1 MYRYFLYLIFLP
13 ILLIANE
20 HLEKISLQLSWF
32 NQFQFAGYYIAKE
45 KGFYEDYG
53 LDVDIKYFNFN
64 IDVVKD
70 VNENKSDFGIA
81 RETLIPERIN
91 NYNNLVALYALFQ
104 ISPLVLISKKDSN
117 INEIKEFYNKRIMLT
132 DNDYIQAS
140 IKALLIA
147 NKVDLDSIKFLKHT
161 HNVNDLVNNNTDII
175 SAYISK
181 TPYFLEKN
189 HIPFNIFSP
198 KDLGF
203 DFYSDFLF
211 TNKTLIKKDEDKVIA
226 FKKASLLGWQ
236 YAFNNI
242 EESVDII
249 LKKYNSQNLT
259 KDELIYEANALKK
272 LSYYKNNPL
281 GDIDENKL
289 KRIYDIYYLMGYIK
303 NSTYPSDLVFDE
315 YKPIFSEYEKE
326 FLKDKDTFKMCV
338 RKNFLPYEAIIDGN
352 IIGINSE
359 YLRIFEK
366 KIGKSITLVPVNT
379 LKESISKLKNYE
391 CDFFSFFD
399 ESNIEDK
406 DILFTKSYMELPFVL
421 VTTGKDSFITNFEQL
436 KNKKIFVEN
445 NINLFQTLKRN
456 YPYIHLYTTY
466 NPSYAFKKISENNS
480 DGYLGNIANVV
491 YNLQKEYNTDVNIT
505 GNFDYKTNILLAMNT
520 NNFLLQNILN
530 KVISNI
536 SKEEKELILNNYTL
550 LKYKEV
556 KNYKTLFIVLIS
568 SFLVI
573 SLLTIVYVRESILKN
588 KIQKLNE
595 NLEKRVLEESLK
607 NRKKDEMLFKQT
619 KLAAMG
625 EMINNIAHQ
634 WRQPLNRI
642 NLSVQIIENI
652 LKENKNLLEQQD
664 LNIIDKKILHVN
676 KNIIYM
682 SNTIEDF
689 MNFFHPNKEKN
700 LFNLSKLIMKAII
713 LIQSKDS
720 DIYFE
725 INVDKKINIFNF
737 ENELL
742 QVILVILE
750 NAIDNFE
757 LNSSKNKYLGIFAKK
772 EKKKITL
779 TIRDNSGGIPSS
791 IIDKIFEPYFTTKFK
806 KEGSGIGLY
815 MAKILIEQ
823 SIGGKLD
830 VNSDNS
836 FTNFIITL
844 PKENE

>member
-1 MYRYFLYLIFLP
+1 MYLYFLYLIFLP
-13 ILLIANE
+13 IFLIAND
-20 HLEKISLQLSWF
+20 HLEKTSLQLSWF

-45 KGFYEDYG
+45 KGFYKDFG
-53 LDVDIKYFNFN
+53 LDVDIKYYDFNV
-64 IDVVKD
+64 DVIKD
-70 VNENKSDFGIA
+70 INENKSDFGIA
-81 RETLIPERIN
+81 RETLIPDRIN

-117 INEIKEFYNKRIMLT
+117 IDEIKKFYKKRIMLT

-140 IKALLIA
+140 IKAMLIA

-161 HNVNDLVNNNTDII
+161 HNVNDLVDNHTDII

-189 HIPFNIFSP
+189 HIPFNIFAP

-211 TNKTLIKKDEDKVIA
+211 TNKSIIKKDEDKVIA
-226 FKKASLLGWQ
+226 FKKASLLGWE

-242 EESVDII
+242 EESVNII
-249 LKKYNSQNLT
+249 LKKYNTQNLT
-259 KDELIYEANALKK
+259 KDELIYEANVLKK

-289 KRIYDIYYLMGYIK
+289 KRIYDIYYLMGYVK
-303 NSTYPSDLVFDE
+303 NSTYPSDFVFDE
-315 YKPIFSEYEKE
+315 YKPIFSEDEKE
-326 FLKDKDTFKMCV
+326 FLKDKDTLKMCV

-352 IIGINSE
+352 IIGVNSE
-359 YLRIFEK
+359 YLKIFEK
-366 KIGKSITLVPVNT
+366 KIGKNITLVPVSNIR
-379 LKESISKLKNYE
+379 ESQSKLINNK

-399 ESNIEDK
+399 ET
-406 DILFTKSYMELPFVL
+406 ILENKEILLSKSYMELPFVL

-436 KNKKIFVEN
+436 KNKKIFIEN

-456 YPYIHLYTTY
+456 YPNIHLYTAY
-466 NPSYAFKKISENNS
+466 NTSIAFKKISENNA
-480 DGYLGNIANVV
+480 DGYIGNIANVV
-491 YNLQKEYNTDVNIT
+491 YNLQKEYNTNVNIT
-505 GNFDYKTNILLAMNT
+505 GNFEYKTNISLAINS

-536 SKEEKELILNNYTL
+536 SKEQKELILNNYTL
-550 LKYKEV
+550 LKYKEI
-556 KNYKTLFIVLIS
+556 KNYKTLFIVLTS

-573 SLLTIVYVRESILKN
+573 SLLTVVYVRESILKN

-652 LKENKNLLEQQD
+652 LKENKNLLEKQD
-664 LNIIDKKILHVN
+664 LNIIDKKFFHIN

-700 LFNLSKLIMKAII
+700 FFNLSKLINKTIV
-713 LIQSKDS
+713 LIQSKDLG
-720 DIYFE
+720 
-725 INVDKKINIFNF
+725 INFQLNINEKINIYNF

-757 LNSSKNKYLGIFAKK
+757 LNKLKDKNINIFAKNEIDK
-772 EKKKITL
+772 VTL
-779 TIRDNSGGIPSS
+779 IIRDNSGGISPSV
-791 IIDKIFEPYFTTKFK
+791 IDKIFEPYFTTKFK
-806 KEGSGIGLY
+806 KEGSGVGLY

-830 VNSDNS
+830 VNSENS

>member
-1 MYRYFLYLIFLP
+1 MYLYFLYLIFLP
-13 ILLIANE
+13 IFLIAND
-20 HLEKISLQLSWF
+20 HLEKTSLQLSWF

-45 KGFYEDYG
+45 KGFYKDFG
-53 LDVDIKYFNFN
+53 LDVNIKYYDFNV
-64 IDVVKD
+64 DVIKD
-70 VNENKSDFGIA
+70 INENKSDFGIA
-81 RETLIPERIN
+81 RETLIPDRIN

-117 INEIKEFYNKRIMLT
+117 IDEIKKFYKKRIMLT

-140 IKALLIA
+140 IKAMLIA

-161 HNVNDLVNNNTDII
+161 HNVNDLVDNHTDII

-189 HIPFNIFSP
+189 HIPFNIFAP

-211 TNKTLIKKDEDKVIA
+211 TNKSIIKKDEDKVIA
-226 FKKASLLGWQ
+226 FKKASLLGWE

-242 EESVDII
+242 EESVNII
-249 LKKYNSQNLT
+249 LKKYNTQNLT
-259 KDELIYEANALKK
+259 KDELIYEANVLKK

-289 KRIYDIYYLMGYIK
+289 KRIYDIYYLMGYVK
-303 NSTYPSDLVFDE
+303 NSTYPSDFVFDE
-315 YKPIFSEYEKE
+315 YKPIFSEDEKE
-326 FLKDKDTFKMCV
+326 FLKDKDTLKMCV

-359 YLRIFEK
+359 YIKIFEK
-366 KIGKSITLVPVNT
+366 KIGKNITLVPVSNIR
-379 LKESISKLKNYE
+379 ESQSKLINNE

-399 ESNIEDK
+399 ET
-406 DILFTKSYMELPFVL
+406 ILENKEILLSKSYMELPFVL

-436 KNKKIFVEN
+436 KNKKIFIEN

-456 YPYIHLYTTY
+456 YPNIHLYTAY
-466 NPSYAFKKISENNS
+466 NTSIAFKKISENNA
-480 DGYLGNIANVV
+480 DGYIGNIANVV
-491 YNLQKEYNTDVNIT
+491 YNLQKEYNTNVNIT
-505 GNFDYKTNILLAMNT
+505 GNFEYKTNISLAINS

-536 SKEEKELILNNYTL
+536 SKEQKELILNNYTL
-550 LKYKEV
+550 LKYKEI
-556 KNYKTLFIVLIS
+556 KNYKTLFIVLTS

-573 SLLTIVYVRESILKN
+573 SLLTVVYVRESILKN

-652 LKENKNLLEQQD
+652 LKENKNLLEKQN
-664 LNIIDKKILHVN
+664 LNIIDKKFFHIN

-700 LFNLSKLIMKAII
+700 FFNLSKLINKTIV
-713 LIQSKDS
+713 LIQSKDLG
-720 DIYFE
+720 
-725 INVDKKINIFNF
+725 INFQLNINEKINIYNF

-757 LNSSKNKYLGIFAKK
+757 LNKLKDKNINIFAKNEIDK
-772 EKKKITL
+772 VTL
-779 TIRDNSGGIPSS
+779 IIRDNSGGISPSV
-791 IIDKIFEPYFTTKFK
+791 IDKIFEPYFTTKFK
-806 KEGSGIGLY
+806 KEGSGVGLY

-830 VNSDNS
+830 VNSENS

>member
-1 MYRYFLYLIFLP
+1 MYLYFLYLIFLP
-13 ILLIANE
+13 IFLIAND
-20 HLEKISLQLSWF
+20 HLEKTSLQLSWF

-45 KGFYEDYG
+45 KGFYKDFG
-53 LDVDIKYFNFN
+53 LDVDIKYYDFNV
-64 IDVVKD
+64 DVIKD
-70 VNENKSDFGIA
+70 INENKSDFGIA
-81 RETLIPERIN
+81 RETLIPDRIN

-117 INEIKEFYNKRIMLT
+117 IDEIKKFYKKRIMLT

-140 IKALLIA
+140 IKAMLIA

-161 HNVNDLVNNNTDII
+161 HNVNDLVDNHTDII

-189 HIPFNIFSP
+189 HIPFNIFAP

-211 TNKTLIKKDEDKVIA
+211 TNKSIIKKDEDKVIA
-226 FKKASLLGWQ
+226 FKKASLLGWE

-242 EESVDII
+242 EESVNII
-249 LKKYNSQNLT
+249 LKKYNTQNLT
-259 KDELIYEANALKK
+259 KDELIYEANVLKK

-289 KRIYDIYYLMGYIK
+289 KRIYDIYYLMGYVK
-303 NSTYPSDLVFDE
+303 NSTYPSDFVFDE
-315 YKPIFSEYEKE
+315 YKPIFSEDEKE
-326 FLKDKDTFKMCV
+326 FLKDKDTLKMCV

-359 YLRIFEK
+359 YLKIFEK
-366 KIGKSITLVPVNT
+366 KIGKNITLVPVSNIR
-379 LKESISKLKNYE
+379 ESQSKLINNE

-399 ESNIEDK
+399 ET
-406 DILFTKSYMELPFVL
+406 ILENKEILLSKSYMELPFVL

-436 KNKKIFVEN
+436 KNKKIFIEN

-456 YPYIHLYTTY
+456 YPNIHLYTAY
-466 NPSYAFKKISENNS
+466 NTSIAFKKISENNA
-480 DGYLGNIANVV
+480 DGYIGNIANVV
-491 YNLQKEYNTDVNIT
+491 YNLQKEYNTNVNIT
-505 GNFDYKTNILLAMNT
+505 GNFEYKTNISLAINS

-536 SKEEKELILNNYTL
+536 SKEQKELILNNYTL
-550 LKYKEV
+550 LKYKEI
-556 KNYKTLFIVLIS
+556 KNYKTLFIVLTS

-573 SLLTIVYVRESILKN
+573 SLLTVVYVRESILKN

-652 LKENKNLLEQQD
+652 LKENKNLLEKQD
-664 LNIIDKKILHVN
+664 LNIIDKKFFHIN

-700 LFNLSKLIMKAII
+700 FFNLSKLINKTIV
-713 LIQSKDS
+713 LVQSKDLG
-720 DIYFE
+720 
-725 INVDKKINIFNF
+725 INFQLNINEKINIYNF

-757 LNSSKNKYLGIFAKK
+757 LNKLKDKNINIFAKNEIDK
-772 EKKKITL
+772 VTL
-779 TIRDNSGGIPSS
+779 IIRDNSGGISPSV
-791 IIDKIFEPYFTTKFK
+791 IDKIFEPYFTTKFK
-806 KEGSGIGLY
+806 KEGSGVGLY

-830 VNSDNS
+830 VNSENS